1 MTITKS
7 EIRSGVYY
15 DSVVLMQLQRSLADL
30 PNVEDAGVIMGT
42 EANKSILKQVGLLT
56 ADAENAVA
64 DDLVIVVKAKDDK
77 SVQGALNK
85 IDELLSRKQ
94 SSIEYEFLPKSLDS
108 ASSMVPEAQWVLISV
123 PGRYAAGVARDALDL
138 NKNVFLYSDN
148 VPLEDEVA
156 LKKEAREKGLLV
168 MGPDCGTAIING
180 IGLGFANKVRRGSIG
195 MVAASGTGL
204 QQVSSQQ

>member
-56 ADAENAVA
+56 SDAENAAA

-123 PGRYAAGVARDALDL
+123 PGRYAAGVTRDALDL
-138 NKNVFLYSDN
+138 NKNVFL
-148 VPLEDEVA
+148 
-156 LKKEAREKGLLV
+156 
-168 MGPDCGTAIING
+168 
-180 IGLGFANKVRRGSIG
+180 
-195 MVAASGTGL
+195 
-204 QQVSSQQ
+204 